1 MFFRV
6 LLTECL
12 KLKRTLALWMVLVT
26 PLVMVLLQFAIT
38 AKRANALMVS
48 GIDAWPPMVKQT
60 IEVWTLLMMPMFVT
74 LETSLLAGLEN
85 TGKNWKSLLALPAP
99 RWTIYASKLV
109 VTISLLW
116 AAHAVLV
123 AGTIGS
129 GWILKLIHPNLNL
142 GSMPLDPFV
151 APMLRVS
158 VSALLAVAIQHWV
171 SLRWQSYSVA
181 IGFGMVRHA
190 DRYFRGAIKRNRT
203 LVSLVSADQSGIEW
217 RGRPGSNHSC
227 RGCRR
232 NLGSH
237 SRLLGVCE
245 ARNRVRGYSRSV
257 LASITAQSRKDTNAK
272 TPRIQS
278 FKLNTN
284 LFDLK
289 GHESSASLRLG
300 ALRKLN
306 AVNSDHAFADA
317 AFFCFSCC
325 IHCRITAMFPGAR
338 RSCQAS

>member
-1 MFFRV
+1 MFLRV

-38 AKRANALMVS
+38 AKRANSFMAN
-48 GIDAWPPMVKQT
+48 GHDAWPPMVKQT

-99 RWTIYASKLV
+99 RWTIYASKLL

-129 GWILKLIHPNLNL
+129 GALLTVIYPKLNL
-142 GSMPLDPFV
+142 GSLPLNPFV

-181 IGFGMVRHA
+181 IGFGMVA
-190 DRYFRGAIKRNRT
+190 MLI
-203 LVSLVSADQSGIEW
+203 GIFA
-217 RGRPGSNHSC
+217 
-227 RGCRR
+227 
-232 NLGSH
+232 
-237 SRLLGVCE
+237 V
-245 ARNRVRGYSRSV
+245 
-257 LASITAQSRKDTNAK
+257 Q
-272 TPRIQS
+272 
-278 FKLNTN
+278 
-284 LFDLK
+284 
-289 GHESSASLRLG
+289 SSAIGPWFPWSLPIRAVLSG
-300 ALRKLN
+300 A
-306 AVNSDHAFADA
+306 AGQD
-317 AFFCFSCC
+317 
-325 IHCRITAMFPGAR
+325 RITAVALIGATVATMIGCR
-338 RSCQAS
+338 EFVKREIG